1 MILFKD
7 WKKMVGK
14 HSFKDM
20 FNIEEYILYFGIL
33 TSKKFLTTYHERFLT
48 SAQLLLWQVQS
59 PG

>member
-14 HSFKDM
+14 YSFKDM
-20 FNIEEYILYFGIL
+20 FNTEEHIWYFGIL
-33 TSKKFLTTYHERFLT
+33 TSKKLLTRYHECFLT
-48 SAQLLLWQVQS
+48 SAQLLLQEVQG